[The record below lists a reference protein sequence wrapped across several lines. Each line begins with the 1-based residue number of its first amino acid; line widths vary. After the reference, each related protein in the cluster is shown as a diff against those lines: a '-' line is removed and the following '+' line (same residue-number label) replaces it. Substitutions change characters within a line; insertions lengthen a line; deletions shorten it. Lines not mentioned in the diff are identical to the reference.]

1 MTQAAYDSW
10 IWFQLNPE
18 DKPDT
23 AKRQQIKDPNVWVDP
38 IHAAENMA
46 FINMTAQQR
55 EDADTKHLEKYGIYF

>member
-38 IHAAENMA
+38 IHASENMA
-46 FINMTAQQR
+46 FITMTAQQR
-55 EDADTKHLEKYGIYF
+55 EVADRTHLEKYGIYI